1 MNLSCYIH
9 ILLLA
14 VLCVFSCP
22 RRSWFFFTLSRHLFI
37 RNNNFD
43 WSLCIRRIYWSC
55 ICWKWLQ
62 LFSYLFFFLI
72 LSKNQRTRERFAL
85 RTLRMFRRDF
95 GRPLP
100 RISKNCHSFSW
111 KWWLLYPA
119 NAPWLCVHT
128 VFVCACLISVFEHFY
143 ISSTQWCYIGRYL
156 MFLLRYICL
165 VAFASRLVP
174 YFWHGRHNSAN
185 DSSQFDCCFFSR
197 RSYLNSFPAH
207 LITRFIQRTSTA
219 ARTVLAIQIPAH
231 DCAYEHTLLQMLMLA
246 PSRHITD
253 TNVFTCNE
261 PKTNNDF
268 EQTCSVW

>member
-1 MNLSCYIH
+1 MNKVSKWQWLVMNVNSNIWIYLVIYIYCCWRC
-9 ILLLA
+9 
-14 VLCVFSCP
+14 CVFFLARVAP
-22 RRSWFFFTLSRHLFI
+22 GFFTLSRHLFI
-37 RNNNFD
+37 RNYNFD

-119 NAPWLCVHT
+119 NAPFSRSPCGPWLCVHT

-185 DSSQFDCCFFSR
+185 DSSQFDCCFFPAVRISI
-197 RSYLNSFPAH
+197 LFPLTLLLDSSSVRA
-207 LITRFIQRTSTA
+207 LQRAPYSQYKYQHTIVHTST
-219 ARTVLAIQIPAH
+219 H
-231 DCAYEHTLLQMLMLA
+231 C
-246 PSRHITD
+246 
-253 TNVFTCNE
+253 C
-261 PKTNNDF
+261 K
-268 EQTCSVW
+268 CWC